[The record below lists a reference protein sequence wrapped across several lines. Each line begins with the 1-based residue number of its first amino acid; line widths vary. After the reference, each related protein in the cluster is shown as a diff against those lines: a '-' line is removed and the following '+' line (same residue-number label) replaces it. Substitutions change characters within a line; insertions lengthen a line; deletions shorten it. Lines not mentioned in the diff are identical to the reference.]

1 MDFKQLQSFA
11 AVVRC
16 QSFTKAAELLYISQ
30 PTISSHIRALEEE
43 LGARLVIR
51 TTKEVEITP
60 RGWELY
66 HCADKIFM
74 LRDGLVESWKLEDK
88 NVINLGTSTI
98 PSAYILPEILP
109 GFMGQ
114 YPGTQF
120 HIHQGDSREVI
131 EGVLDDSIKLGM
143 VGMKTEDERLEFIPF
158 YRDEMVLITPVAPH
172 FLELKEKGELN
183 LEDFIREPFLLR
195 EDGSGSRKCIARYFE
210 EQGITEADLKVAARL
225 NDQEAVKRL
234 VACGLGV
241 SIISGK
247 AAQNFCQE
255 EKLLAF
261 PLPRKGAA
269 RSLYLVHRREF
280 IMGEYIER
288 FSEYVV
294 EFYKKQRENPA
305 KKTAGIS

>member
-43 LGARLVIR
+43 LGSRLVIR

-74 LRDGLVESWKLEDK
+74 LRDGLVESWQLEDK

-109 GFMGQ
+109 GFIGQ
-114 YPGTQF
+114 HPGTQF
-120 HIHQGDSREVI
+120 HIHQGDSREI
-131 EGVLDDSIKLGM
+131 IAGVLDDSIKLGM
-143 VGMKTEDERLEFIPF
+143 VGMKIEDERLTFIPF
-158 YRDEMVLITPVAPH
+158 FRDEMVLITPVTPY
-172 FLELKEKGELN
+172 FLRIKEKGSLELA
-183 LEDFIREPFLLR
+183 DFIREPFLLR

-210 EQGITEADLKVAARL
+210 DQGITEGNLKVVARL

-247 AAQNFCQE
+247 ASQNFCQE
-255 EKLLAF
+255 DKLLAF
-261 PLPRKGAA
+261 KLPQKGAS
-269 RSLYLVHRREF
+269 RNLYLVYRREF
-280 IMGEYIER
+280 IMGENIQR
-288 FSEYVV
+288 FLEYVT
-294 EFYKKQRENPA
+294 EFYGEPQRL
-305 KKTAGIS
+305 GG

>member
-16 QSFTKAAELLYISQ
+16 QSFTKAAETLYISQ

-43 LGARLVIR
+43 LDSRLVIR

-74 LRDGLVESWKLEDK
+74 LRDGLVESWQMEDK

-98 PSAYILPEILP
+98 PSAYILPEVLP
-109 GFMGQ
+109 GFMRQ
-114 YPGTQF
+114 HPETQF
-120 HIHQGDSREVI
+120 HIYQGDSQEII
-131 EGVLDDSIKLGM
+131 EGVVDDNIKLGM
-143 VGMKTEDERLEFIPF
+143 VGMRNDDERLEFTPF
-158 YRDEMVLITPVAPH
+158 YQDEMVLITPVTPR
-172 FLELKEKGELN
+172 FLGLKEREELN
-183 LEDFIREPFLLR
+183 FEDFIREPFLLR

-210 EQGITEADLKVAARL
+210 EQGITEKDLKVAARL

-255 EKLLAF
+255 EKLLSF
-261 PLPRKGAA
+261 KLPRQGAA

-280 IMGEYIER
+280 IMGEYIEK
-288 FSEYVV
+288 FLEYVV
-294 EFYKKQRENPA
+294 KFYRN
-305 KKTAGIS
+305 

>member
-43 LGARLVIR
+43 LGSRLVIR

-74 LRDGLVESWKLEDK
+74 LRDGLVESWQMEDK

-109 GFMGQ
+109 GFIDQ

-120 HIHQGDSREVI
+120 HIHQGDSREI
-131 EGVLDDSIKLGM
+131 IDGVLDDSIKLGI
-143 VGMKTEDERLEFIPF
+143 VGMKIEDERLAFTPF
-158 YRDEMVLITPVAPH
+158 FRDEMVLITPVTPY
-172 FLELKEKGELN
+172 FLRIKEKGN
-183 LEDFIREPFLLR
+183 LELADFIREPFLLR

-210 EQGITEADLKVAARL
+210 DQGIAEGDLKVVARL

-234 VACGLGV
+234 VSCGLGV

-247 AAQNFCQE
+247 AAHNFCQE
-255 EKLLAF
+255 DKLLAF
-261 PLPRKGAA
+261 KLPQKGAS
-269 RSLYLVHRREF
+269 RSLYLVYRREF
-280 IMGEYIER
+280 IMGENIQR
-288 FSEYVV
+288 FLEYVA
-294 EFYKKQRENPA
+294 EFYGGARILEA
-305 KKTAGIS
+305 R